1 MSRTGA
7 EAFTNRELSWLDFDS
22 RVLEEAR
29 DPANPL
35 LERVKF
41 LAITASNLDE
51 FFEVR
56 VAAVLQAAA
65 EDVDLVGPDG
75 IPSRQLLSRIC
86 KRSREFVAEQYC
98 VWNDELRPAL
108 TAAGLVVGANQ
119 ALWAAHSE
127 ELWKYVDE
135 RLRPVLTPLAI
146 DPAHPFPRVE
156 NKLLCIAGLIRRP
169 GDATTRLAVV
179 TIPRV
184 LPRIVPIKGSDPP
197 AFVFLGELV
206 SHFFGRL
213 FPGYDVSAVA
223 EFRVTR
229 NSNLYVNE
237 ETADNLLEAISDEL
251 RQRRRGD
258 AVRLELAD
266 TAPKELESMLVSALD
281 LNEELVFRVKGPVN
295 LHRLMSL
302 YGTMSKAELKYTPF
316 QPVEPAWASEGVQF
330 FDRLRDQDLLLHHP
344 FDSFNPVAAFVQAGS
359 VDPKVLAIKVT
370 LYRTG
375 NDSPVVS
382 ALISAARAGKQVTAV
397 VELKAR
403 FDEAMNIQWARS
415 LEEAGVQV
423 VYGLVGLKTH
433 CKVCLLVRDEGDRL
447 RRYAHMATGN
457 YNPVTAKVYTDLSL
471 LTAREDVTADV
482 AEVFNLLTTQS
493 RPQHLNK
500 LTVSPDGMLASILKW
515 IELEAKEARAG
526 RPARMI
532 LKANALVD
540 RDVIEALYEAGRA
553 GVRIDLIVR
562 GICCLRPGV
571 PGLSENIHVRS
582 IVGRYLEHSRIY
594 WFHAAGESRLVVG
607 SADLMPRNLRGRVE
621 VLFPIE
627 DKELARTV
635 REEILAVYL
644 EDRPKVRIMGPDGVY
659 RRIPPTQWVDE
670 RDPHTVFLQR
680 VQKQIAQHQ
689 RVVEREPPR
698 PAPIKGRRK
707 AFPSGP
713 QPQRPPTGDVA

>member
-1 MSRTGA
+1 
-7 EAFTNRELSWLDFDS
+7 
-22 RVLEEAR
+22 V
-29 DPANPL
+29 
-35 LERVKF
+35 
-41 LAITASNLDE
+41 
-51 FFEVR
+51 
-56 VAAVLQAAA
+56 
-65 EDVDLVGPDG
+65 
-75 IPSRQLLSRIC
+75 
-86 KRSREFVAEQYC
+86 
-98 VWNDELRPAL
+98 
-108 TAAGLVVGANQ
+108 
-119 ALWAAHSE
+119 
-127 ELWKYVDE
+127 
-135 RLRPVLTPLAI
+135 
-146 DPAHPFPRVE
+146 
-156 NKLLCIAGLIRRP
+156 
-169 GDATTRLAVV
+169 
-179 TIPRV
+179 
-184 LPRIVPIKGSDPP
+184 KGSDPP

-206 SHFFGRL
+206 RHFFDRL
-213 FPGYDVSAVA
+213 FPGYEVSGVS

-266 TAPKELESMLVSALD
+266 NAPKELESMLVSALD

-295 LHRLMSL
+295 LHRLMSF
-302 YGTMSKAELKYTPF
+302 YATTSRADLKFTPF
-316 QPVEPAWASEGVQF
+316 QPVEPAWAAEGPQF

-344 FDSFNPVAAFVQAGS
+344 FDSFNPVAAFVHAGS

-375 NDSPVVS
+375 DDSPVVS
-382 ALISAARAGKQVTAV
+382 SLINAARAGKQVTAV
-397 VELKAR
+397 IELKAR

-447 RRYAHMATGN
+447 RRYAHLATGN

-515 IELEAKEARAG
+515 IDFEAKEARAG
-526 RPARMI
+526 RPARII

-540 RDVIEALYEAGRA
+540 REVIEALYDAARA
-553 GVRIDLIVR
+553 GVKIDLIVR
-562 GICCLRPGV
+562 GICCLKPEIPGI
-571 PGLSENIHVRS
+571 SENIRVRS
-582 IVGRYLEHSRIY
+582 MVGRYLEHSRIY

-635 REEILAVYL
+635 RDEILAVYL
-644 EDRPKVRIMGPDGVY
+644 EDRPKVRVLGADGTY
-659 RRIPPTQWVDE
+659 RRIPASQWVDE
-670 RDPHTVFLQR
+670 RDPQMVFLQR
-680 VQKQIAQHQ
+680 VQKQVAQHQ
-689 RVVEREPPR
+689 RVVEREPRRPPAPRSRRRSYPAHPQPPR
-698 PAPIKGRRK
+698 PA
-707 AFPSGP
+707 
-713 QPQRPPTGDVA
+713 TGDVA

>member
-1 MSRTGA
+1 MPRYGPES
-7 EAFTNRELSWLDFDS
+7 FTNRELSWLDFDG
-22 RVLEEAR
+22 RVLEEAH

-56 VAAVLQAAA
+56 VAGVLQTAA

-75 IPSRQLLSRIC
+75 ISSRDLLTRIC

-98 VWNDELRPAL
+98 VWNEELKPAL
-108 TAAGLVVGANQ
+108 TAAGLIVGASD
-119 ALWAAHSE
+119 AIWAAHGDD
-127 ELWKYVDE
+127 LWKYAEE

-146 DPAHPFPRVE
+146 DRAHPFPRVE

-169 GDATTRLAVV
+169 GETTSRLAVV

-184 LPRIVPIKGSDPP
+184 LPRLVPIKGSDPP

-206 SHFFGRL
+206 RHFFDRL
-213 FPGYDVSAVA
+213 FPGYEVSGVS

-295 LHRLMSL
+295 LHRLMSF
-302 YGTMSKAELKYTPF
+302 YVGTSRPDLKFTPF
-316 QPVEPAWASEGVQF
+316 QPVEPAWAAEGSQF
-330 FDRLRDQDLLLHHP
+330 FDRLREQDLLLHHP
-344 FDSFNPVAAFVQAGS
+344 FDSFNPVASFVQAGA

-375 NDSPVVS
+375 NDSPVVN
-382 ALISAARAGKQVTAV
+382 ALIAAARAGKQVTAV

-447 RRYAHMATGN
+447 RRYAHLATGN
-457 YNPVTAKVYTDLSL
+457 YNPATAKVYTDLSL

-515 IELEAKEARAG
+515 IEFEAKEARAG
-526 RPARMI
+526 RPARI
-532 LKANALVD
+532 IIKANALVD
-540 RDVIEALYEAGRA
+540 RDVIEALYDAARA
-553 GVRIDLIVR
+553 GVRIDAVVR
-562 GICCLRPGV
+562 GICCLRPEV
-571 PGLSENIHVRS
+571 AGLSENIHVRS
-582 IVGRYLEHSRIY
+582 VVGRYLEHSRIY
-594 WFHAAGESRLVVG
+594 WFHAGGDNRLVVG
-607 SADLMPRNLRGRVE
+607 SADMMPRNLRGRVE

-635 REEILAVYL
+635 REEILGVYL
-644 EDRPKVRIMGPDGVY
+644 EDRPKARVLGADGVY
-659 RRIPPTQWVDE
+659 RRIPAAQWVDD

-680 VQKQIAQHQ
+680 VQNQVAQHQ
-689 RVVEREPPR
+689 RVVERERPKSPLPKNRRKFPAGHQPPR
-698 PAPIKGRRK
+698 PA
-707 AFPSGP
+707 
-713 QPQRPPTGDVA
+713 TGDVA

>member
-1 MSRTGA
+1 MPRYGSET
-7 EAFTNRELSWLDFDS
+7 FTNRELSWLDFDG

-29 DPANPL
+29 DQTNPL

-56 VAAVLQAAA
+56 VAGVLQAAA

-75 IPSRQLLSRIC
+75 ITSRDLLTQIC

-98 VWNDELRPAL
+98 VWNEELRPAL
-108 TAAGLVVGANQ
+108 TAAGLVVGAKDSI
-119 ALWAAHSE
+119 WATHTE
-127 ELWKYVDE
+127 ELWRYVDE
-135 RLRPVLTPLAI
+135 RLRPVLTPLTI

-156 NKLLCIAGLIRRP
+156 NKLLCIAGLIKRP
-169 GDATTRLAVV
+169 GEPTSRLAVV

-184 LPRIVPIKGSDPP
+184 LPRVVPVKGSDPP

-206 SHFFGRL
+206 CHFFDRL
-213 FPGYDVSAVA
+213 FPGYEVSAVA

-237 ETADNLLEAISDEL
+237 EESDNLLEAISNEL
-251 RQRRRGD
+251 RARRRGD

-266 TAPKELESMLVSALD
+266 SAPKELESMLVSALD

-302 YGTMSKAELKYTPF
+302 YGAMSRPDLKFTPF
-316 QPVEPAWASEGVQF
+316 QPVEPAWAAEGAQF

-344 FDSFNPVAAFVQAGS
+344 VDSFNPVAAFVQAGS
-359 VDPKVLAIKVT
+359 IDPKVLAIKVT

-375 NDSPVVS
+375 NDSPVVK
-382 ALISAARAGKQVTAV
+382 ALIAAARAGKQVTAV

-433 CKVCLLVRDEGDRL
+433 CKICLLVRDEGDRL
-447 RRYAHMATGN
+447 RRYAHLATGN
-457 YNPVTAKVYTDLSL
+457 YNPTTAKIYTDLSL
-471 LTAREDVTADV
+471 LTAREDITADV
-482 AEVFNLLTTQS
+482 SEVFNLLTTQS
-493 RPQHLNK
+493 RPQHLVK
-500 LTVSPDGMLASILKW
+500 LTVAPDGMLTNLLKW
-515 IELEAKEARAG
+515 IDFEVKEAKAG
-526 RPARMI
+526 RPARI
-532 LKANALVD
+532 IAKANALVD
-540 RDVIEALYEAGRA
+540 RDIIEALYDASRA
-553 GVRIDLIVR
+553 GVKIDLVIR

-594 WFHAAGESRLVVG
+594 WFHAGGENRLVVG

-635 REEILAVYL
+635 REEILGVYL
-644 EDRPKVRIMGPDGVY
+644 EDRPKVRVLGSDGVY
-659 RRIPPTQWVDE
+659 RRIPSSQWVDD

-680 VQKQIAQHQ
+680 VQKQVAQHQ

-698 PAPIKGRRK
+698 PPAPRSRR
-707 AFPSGP
+707 AYRTSPHP
-713 QPQRPPTGDVA
+713 PRPAAGDVA